1 MNARAGTEMSNVYTM
16 EPPTRG
22 RVVLQTTLGPIEIE
36 LWAKEAPKAVRNF
49 VQHLLEG
56 YYTQCPFHR
65 LVRGFVLQGG
75 DPTGTG
81 DGGVSVYEGG
91 QAFPAEMH
99 SRLRFTHRGIVA
111 MAGANRDDNRSQ
123 FFITLDRCEEL
134 NGKHTIFGKVTG
146 DTIFNVLAANDL
158 PVVEGTE
165 TPAGPPL
172 SVCQLL
178 PSAISCHCASLL
190 CC

>member
-1 MNARAGTEMSNVYTM
+1 MNAQAAIAARARTEMSTVYTM

-22 RVVLQTTLGPIEIE
+22 RVVLKTTLGPIEIE

-65 LVRGFVLQGG
+65 LVRDFVLQGG

-91 QAFPAEMH
+91 RAFPAEMH

-111 MAGANRDDNRSQ
+111 MAGADRDDNRSQ

-134 NGKHTIFGKVTG
+134 NGRHTIFGKVTG

-158 PVVEGTE
+158 PLVEGTE
-165 TPAGPPL
+165 TPVSPPL
-172 SVCQLL
+172 
-178 PSAISCHCASLL
+178 
-190 CC
+190 